1 MKFVLIGGAG
11 YIGSQLTRA
20 LDSRGFTVTVID
32 NFTYN
37 QNTYFPPSV
46 NVVKDDIENIKTHQA
61 DIASADYVFFM
72 ASPRLNEIN
81 DLPQPLPYLD
91 ALKDTVELLGEKTQ
105 LVFFSSCSVYGYQA
119 NEVNETSPT
128 RITSLYSKLKIDS
141 ENILI
146 RKGDDRLK
154 IVRLSTL
161 YGLSSVSRNDL
172 LINNFIKDI
181 TFSKYLEV
189 YDPLSWR
196 PNIYL
201 DDLVNILIDLS
212 ENRNFLPILNIGFNK
227 LNTTKQDLILTLVT
241 KNKFDFIV
249 KYYAPQDSRSYK
261 VNFDLVES
269 LIHFKDY
276 TTYEAGI
283 YKIREQL

>member
-91 ALKDTVELLGEKTQ
+91 ALKDTVELLGEKKPNWFSLVAALFTDIKQMRLMKHPQ
-105 LVFFSSCSVYGYQA
+105 LELLPY
-119 NEVNETSPT
+119 TL
-128 RITSLYSKLKIDS
+128 SLK
-141 ENILI
+141 
-146 RKGDDRLK
+146 
-154 IVRLSTL
+154 
-161 YGLSSVSRNDL
+161 
-172 LINNFIKDI
+172 
-181 TFSKYLEV
+181 
-189 YDPLSWR
+189 
-196 PNIYL
+196 
-201 DDLVNILIDLS
+201 
-212 ENRNFLPILNIGFNK
+212 
-227 LNTTKQDLILTLVT
+227 
-241 KNKFDFIV
+241 
-249 KYYAPQDSRSYK
+249 
-261 VNFDLVES
+261 
-269 LIHFKDY
+269 
-276 TTYEAGI
+276 
-283 YKIREQL
+283 